1 MNGGIEDWSKKKWRV
16 YVISE
21 FEICLDFHGIGQR
34 ALVMRRDIKKCLFKG
49 VVSLQSVRKALQIA
63 PPLQCSTARFNAG
76 QVPWSL
82 SPPRLL
88 PSMHF
93 IPCQVCLFHC
103 FLCCLHLPLKPL
115 LVLSCVC
122 QVAPCQ
128 ATALTRLPYRK
139 AHCCWLWPLSQVT
152 RVSVLSRQV

>member
-1 MNGGIEDWSKKKWRV
+1 MEVLKTEVKKWRV

-21 FEICLDFHGIGQR
+21 FEICLGFHGIGQR
-34 ALVMRRDIKKCLFKG
+34 ALVMRRDIKKCLLKG

-76 QVPWSL
+76 QLPWSL

-103 FLCCLHLPLKPL
+103 AFSAAYTYLSSLCL

-122 QVAPCQ
+122 QTAPCQ

-139 AHCCWLWPLSQVT
+139 AYCCWLWPLSQVI